1 MEVLI
6 QIEDKNFDKFET
18 YLKKFN
24 AKILD
29 FYPEELFVN
38 SKYEVKKRVFEAEKR
53 IQNGEF
59 MDEEQFET
67 FVKKLIDENN

>member
-1 MEVLI
+1 
-6 QIEDKNFDKFET
+6 
-18 YLKKFN
+18 
-24 AKILD
+24 
-29 FYPEELFVN
+29 LFVN
-38 SKYEVKKRVFEAEKR
+38 SKDEVKKRVFEAEKR